1 MPDFD
6 DVRQLVRGWP
16 EVAESTSYGTPAI
29 KVKGKLM
36 ARLREDGETLA
47 VRATFQSREGLPQV
61 VPETYSVPPHYANSE
76 MLVVHMPTVSLEQL
90 RELLADAWE
99 LAAPRTVLKS
109 HAKP

>member
-1 MPDFD
+1 MADFE
-6 DVRQLVRGWP
+6 DVGQLVQDWP

-47 VRATFQSREGLPQV
+47 IRATFQNREGLPQV
-61 VPETYSVPPHYANSE
+61 EAQTFSVPPHYANAE
-76 MLVVHMPTVSLEQL
+76 MLVVNLPTVSLEQL

-99 LAAPRTVLKS
+99 LTAPKSVLKS
-109 HAKP
+109 HSKP

>member
-1 MPDFD
+1 MAAFD
-6 DVRQLVRGWP
+6 DIRRMVLGWP

-47 VRATFQSREGLPQV
+47 IRATFQSCEGLPQV
-61 VPETYSVPPHYANSE
+61 EPATFAVPPHYANSE
-76 MLVVHMPTVSLEQL
+76 MLVINLPTVSLEQL

-99 LAAPRTVLKS
+99 LAAPKTVLTS
-109 HAKP
+109 YAKP